1 MYHVSVYLHILSA
14 IFWIG
19 GMLFTAAVLVPASRD
34 RLLADRRGAFF
45 KLVGEKFSRISW
57 LLFLVLVIT
66 GLANLTGRGISLE
79 QLLDAG
85 FWSSYF
91 GSRLRIKL
99 FLFAGVLAVSGIHDF
114 YAGPKATSL
123 MEEGG
128 DERQTR
134 RFRRLSSWL
143 GRINLLLG
151 LLILYYAIR
160 LTRG

>member
-14 IFWIG
+14 VFWIG

-34 RLLADRRGAFF
+34 RLLSDRRGAFF

-57 LLFLVLVIT
+57 LLFLVLIVT
-66 GLANLTGRGISLE
+66 GVTNLLGRGIPLDRLLE
-79 QLLDAG
+79 SA

-91 GSRLRIKL
+91 GSRLQIKL
-99 FLFAGVLAVSGIHDF
+99 FLFAGVLVVSGVHDF
-114 YAGPKATSL
+114 YAGPKAARL

-128 DERQTR
+128 DEQQTR

-143 GRINLLLG
+143 GRVNLLLG